1 MGRISGNGGFAFHR
15 LLSHPFYFL
24 PRYQGENNLF
34 ECACTPYSTAGQRDC
49 TDAGYHSCGDALN
62 GTGYAC
68 QTLNLIKQWR
78 AVWSRTAGTTNAA
91 FPFGIATL
99 AAGTDE
105 GFSYHMASFRWAQT
119 ANHGILPNK
128 DMPNTFVAQGYDI
141 GDPWSPGNWQDGGP
155 SSRAWQADAAFQAR
169 FDDRDWYRDG
179 GVQYGTN
186 YFMGS

>member
-1 MGRISGNGGFAFHR
+1 MPPQPN
-15 LLSHPFYFL
+15 

-34 ECACTPYSTAGQRDC
+34 ECACTPDTAGQRRC
-49 TDAGYHSCGDALN
+49 TDAGYYSCGNVLN
-62 GTGYAC
+62 STGYAC

-78 AVWSRTAGTTNAA
+78 AVWSATKGTTSAT

-99 AAGTDE
+99 ASGTDE
-105 GFSYHMASFRWAQT
+105 GFPQHMASFRWAQT

-141 GDPWSPGNWQDGGP
+141 GDPWNAGNFRNGGP
-155 SSRAWQADAAFQAR
+155 SSRVSQSDASFQALY
-169 FDDRDWYRDG
+169 DDRDWYRNG
-179 GVQYGTN
+179 GVQYGTG